1 MNVISISKSFKSQ
14 NFFKKNI
21 KEVLTDVSFDL
32 FKGDILGI
40 TGPNGAG
47 KTTLIKI
54 ILDLIEPS
62 NGKILIENREKKY
75 LAYINTNSRSFFW
88 RISARDNLIFYGK
101 LLDLSNDEIEES
113 ILRLSK
119 NFKVN
124 DILDVPFMELSSGQM
139 QTFNIVRAL
148 LRKPDYLFF
157 DEATTSMDIEK
168 SSNAISVIKSFIS
181 KNKIPTVW
189 CSHNLEEID
198 FICNKF
204 SIIND
209 GFFEILSKNNFKKM
223 KNNYKQYSFEIS
235 KADFKKISENFNFKI
250 INEIKDS
257 LIISLN
263 DKNINLDELLIFF
276 VERKIKVRSIENIK
290 NIKDFSFE

>member
-14 NFFKKNI
+14 NFLKQNI

-32 FKGDILGI
+32 FEGDILGI

-62 NGKILIENREKKY
+62 NGKIRIENREKKY

-101 LLDLSNDEIEES
+101 LLDLSNEEIEEN
-113 ILRLSK
+113 ILKLSK
-119 NFKVN
+119 NFKVD

-148 LRKPDYLFF
+148 LKKPDYLFF
-157 DEATTSMDIEK
+157 DEATTSMDLEK
-168 SSNAISVIKSFIS
+168 SSNAISVIKSFIT

-198 FICNKF
+198 LICNKF
-204 SIIND
+204 SIINN
-209 GFFEILSKNNFKKM
+209 GCFKILSKNNFKKI
-223 KNNYKQYSFEIS
+223 KDNYRQYSFEIN
-235 KADFKKISENFNFKI
+235 KADFEKISKNFNFKI
-250 INEIKDS
+250 INEINDS

-263 DKNINLDELLIFF
+263 DKNVFLDELLIFF

>member
-14 NFFKKNI
+14 NFFKQNI

-62 NGKILIENREKKY
+62 SGKILIENRQKKY
-75 LAYINTNSRSFFW
+75 LAYVNTNSRSFFW

-101 LLDLSNDEIEES
+101 LLDLSIEEIQKS
-113 ILRLSK
+113 ISVLSK
-119 NFKVN
+119 NFKVD
-124 DILDVPFMELSSGQM
+124 DILDVPFMQLSSGQM

-148 LRKPDYLFF
+148 LKKPNYLFF
-157 DEATTSMDIEK
+157 DEATTSMDLEK
-168 SSNAISVIKSFIS
+168 SINAISVIKSFIS

-198 FICNKF
+198 LICNKF

-209 GFFEILSKNNFKKM
+209 GCFEILSKNNFKKI
-223 KNNYKQYSFEIS
+223 KDNYRQYSFEIN
-235 KADFKKISENFNFKI
+235 KADFEKISKNFNFKI
-250 INEIKDS
+250 INEINDS

-263 DKNINLDELLIFF
+263 DKNIFLDELLIFF
-276 VERKIKVRSIENIK
+276 VERKIKVHSIENIK